1 MHLRTLGRFELVAG
15 EAPALHVVAAQP
27 KRLALLAYLAIASPG
42 GAHRRDSLL
51 ALFWPELNTD
61 ESRRALRQALHAL
74 RQFLDEGMLES
85 RRDDQVALVDDR
97 DWCDVVAFD
106 RAIEARQFEEA
117 LALYQGPFLDGVFI
131 SDVSADFEQWV
142 GNTRNRLAI
151 AAMRAANALAEQA
164 RVANDERT
172 EVRWATAATRLQP
185 EDEASVRRLMQALD
199 RSGDRPQALRVF
211 EAFQARL
218 LSELGA
224 KPSSDTMALVQLL
237 RTSAPRTKMSETR
250 NEARIET
257 RSGTRSAT
265 PGAPLNETRGS
276 ARNEPHLERGNETPV
291 DLRDESSSES
301 HSTTSSKSFG
311 EISNEK
317 STASK
322 RVVSAQMPNADAA
335 REDDSSTAPEKP
347 NAESPAGDVAK
358 HRLGVRWRVIAGIAT
373 ALVLSLAV
381 YAWRQSIIDAKGAAE
396 RILIADFRNGTH
408 DELLA
413 VAVTE
418 ALRADFSQSRRAHV
432 LSRQQVQ
439 GALLRM
445 QQPGTALLTDSL
457 VHEMA
462 EREGVKAFVTG
473 DIVALGNGFSVSA
486 ALISVHGGTV
496 LASVRE
502 VARDSTELIG
512 AVDRV
517 SSALRR
523 GAGES
528 LWSVRASPTLE
539 QVTTG
544 SLEALR
550 LYSEAV
556 KVGDQDGDRAGAI
569 PLLRQAVAKDT
580 MFAMA
585 YRKLGAYLGNFRESA
600 AADSALRRALRYRDR
615 LPEKERYLTL
625 GAFYDQSGMPDSA
638 LAAYRT
644 LLQIDPTNTI
654 ALNNT
659 AAQYVTL
666 RDFRKAEQFRRRA
679 LETDS
684 SLAVLYVNLAND
696 QFNAGELDAVEQTLA
711 IRAKKFA
718 SKQDVEAIH
727 VSVAMARGE
736 FVQAE
741 KLTREMLRVAGND
754 LGGQSAPLRMLS
766 LELLIAGRLAESEQF
781 MHAYM
786 KAQVDSPGEYLEGAI
801 LLAFEQVVYR
811 HDAAQSIKTI
821 DDALA
826 RTPLDSIAPL
836 DRHYAF
842 LAYVLALS
850 GAPARSRT
858 LLAAFRANDA
868 TTPGSGVIRDE
879 SDYLRAEGAALA
891 YEHKYSEAIATF
903 VRAGTALNDY
913 VCPVCA
919 LPDLA
924 AAYDKAGQPDS
935 AIAVYRRYVTTP
947 WTDWMMSD
955 GEFRSLAWRRLGELY
970 QAQGDT
976 RRAILALQTVEGL
989 WQHADAAVQPDLADV
1004 RARLVLLR
1012 AKAAH

>member
-1 MHLRTLGRFELVAG
+1 MVHLRTLGRFELVAG
-15 EAPALHVVAAQP
+15 EAPAMHVVAAQP
-27 KRLALLAYLAIASPG
+27 KRLALLAYLAIASHG

-74 RQFLDEGMLES
+74 RQFLDDGMLES
-85 RRDDQVALVDDR
+85 RRDDQVALADNR
-97 DWCDVVAFD
+97 DWCDVVAFE
-106 RAIEARQFEEA
+106 RAITALQFEAA
-117 LALYQGPFLDGVFI
+117 LALYQGPFLDGVFV
-131 SDVSADFEQWV
+131 SDVSTDFEQWV
-142 GNTRNRLAI
+142 GNTRNRLALS
-151 AAMRAANALAEQA
+151 AMRAANSLAEQA
-164 RVANDERT
+164 YVAHDQCA

-185 EDEASVRRLMQALD
+185 DDEASVRRLMQALD
-199 RSGDRPQALRVF
+199 RGGDRPQALRVF

-224 KPSSDTMALVQLL
+224 KPSSNTMALVQLL
-237 RTSAPRTKMSETR
+237 RTPAPLTS
-250 NEARIET
+250 EARKPT
-257 RSGTRSAT
+257 
-265 PGAPLNETRGS
+265 GANTDNETRYATRGAEPPTEIVTGATKIEVAPTMHASPVAS
-276 ARNEPHLERGNETPV
+276 AV
-291 DLRDESSSES
+291 VQSVASE
-301 HSTTSSKSFG
+301 HF
-311 EISNEK
+311 
-317 STASK
+317 
-322 RVVSAQMPNADAA
+322 AA
-335 REDDSSTAPEKP
+335 A
-347 NAESPAGDVAK
+347 SPAIDVT
-358 HRLGVRWRVIAGIAT
+358 RRRIGIRWRVTAGLAA
-373 ALVLSLAV
+373 ALVFTLGW
-381 YAWRQSIIDAKGAAE
+381 YAWRQSTANATGAAE

-445 QQPGTALLTDSL
+445 QQPGTAILTDSL
-457 VHEMA
+457 VHEIA

-473 DIVALGNGFSVSA
+473 DVVALGSGFSVSA
-486 ALISVHGGTV
+486 ELISVHGGTV

-528 LWSVRASPTLE
+528 LWSVRASPSLE
-539 QVTTG
+539 QVTTN

-550 LYSEAV
+550 LYSQAI
-556 KVGDQDGDRAGAI
+556 KTGDQDGDRAGAI

-580 MFAMA
+580 IFAMA
-585 YRKLGAYLGNFRESA
+585 YRKLGAYLGNFRERA
-600 AADSALRRALRYRDR
+600 AVDSALQRAVRYRDR

-625 GAFYDQSGMPDSA
+625 GTFYDQSGMPDSA

-644 LLQIDPTNTI
+644 LLQFDPTNTV

-666 RDFRKAEQFRRRA
+666 RDFHKAEQFRRRA

-696 QFNAGELDAVEQTLA
+696 QFNSGELDAVEQTLA
-711 IRAKKFA
+711 IRARKFA
-718 SKQDVEAIH
+718 SMQDVEALH

-766 LELLIAGRLAESEQF
+766 LQLLLAGRLAESEQL
-781 MHAYM
+781 MRAYM
-786 KAQVDSPGEYLEGAI
+786 NVQAGSPGQYLEGAI
-801 LLAFEQVVYR
+801 LLAFEQVMYR
-811 HDAAQSIKTI
+811 HDTAQSIKVI

-826 RTPLDSIAPL
+826 RFPLDSIAPL

-858 LLAAFRANDA
+858 LLRLYRASD
-868 TTPGSGVIRDE
+868 TRTPGSGVIRDE

-891 YEHKYSEAIATF
+891 NEHKYDAAIATF

-913 VCPVCA
+913 VCPLCA

-924 AAYDKAGQPDS
+924 TAYDKAGRPDS

-955 GEFRSLAWRRLGELY
+955 GEFRTLAWRRLGELY
-970 QAQGDT
+970 QAHGDT
-976 RRAILALQTVEGL
+976 RQAILALQTVEAL
-989 WQHADAAVQPDLADV
+989 WQHADASVQPDLADV
-1004 RARLVLLR
+1004 RARLVHLR
-1012 AKAAH
+1012 AKGAR